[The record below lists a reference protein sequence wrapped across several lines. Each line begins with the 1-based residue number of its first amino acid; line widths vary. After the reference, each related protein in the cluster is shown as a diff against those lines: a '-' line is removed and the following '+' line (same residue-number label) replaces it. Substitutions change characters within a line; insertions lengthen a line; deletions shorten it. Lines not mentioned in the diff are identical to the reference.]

1 MALELPTGV
10 IDFLQALGINFP
22 EVNEDHVRELGS
34 QVREFASNVDDTHQQ
49 ATGTITQMGQS
60 YQGSSYEALVQNWGS
75 MSSQHMTELQD
86 ACSVVATAMD
96 VAADYIV
103 GQKVAAIAEL
113 VAMAVAFAADQVAAV
128 LTFGI
133 AEAAMAL
140 IEAGARELCEVL
152 EQQLTQYVVGKVIEA
167 AINPLVDTVGRA
179 VSGFAFQAAE
189 SALGGGASGGGSG
202 GGSGSFMMQP
212 AELTAQARTMLTH
225 ADTMQQHA
233 DTFASNVSAL
243 TFT

>member
-1 MALELPTGV
+1 MALELPGPV
-10 IDFLQALGINFP
+10 VDFLQVIGINFP

-34 QVREFASNVDDTHQQ
+34 QVREFSQNIGDTHQQ
-49 ATGTITQMGQS
+49 ATDTITQMGQS
-60 YQGSSYEALVQNWGS
+60 YQGASYDALVKNWTS

-103 GQKVAAIAEL
+103 AQKVAAIAEL
-113 VAMAVAFAADQVAAV
+113 VAMAAAFVADQAAAV

-133 AEAAMAL
+133 AEAAVAL
-140 IEAGARELCEVL
+140 IEVGARKLCEVL
-152 EQQLTQYVVGKVIEA
+152 EQELTQYVIGKVIEA
-167 AINPLVDTVGRA
+167 AINPLADTVSKA
-179 VSGFAFQAAE
+179 LSGFVFQAAE
-189 SALGGGASGGGSG
+189 AALGAGGSSGGG
-202 GGSGSFMMQP
+202 GSFGMQP
-212 AELTAQARTMLTH
+212 DALTAQARTMLTH

-233 DTFASNVSAL
+233 DTFTSNVSAL